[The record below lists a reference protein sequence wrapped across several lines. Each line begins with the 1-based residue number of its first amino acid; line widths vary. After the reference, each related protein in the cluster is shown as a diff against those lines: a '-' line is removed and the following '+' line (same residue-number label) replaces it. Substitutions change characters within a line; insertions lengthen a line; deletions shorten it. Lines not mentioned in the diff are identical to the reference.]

1 MVNKKITKKQ
11 SPRRYDL
18 GDFVTKNQQGINN
31 GLMGVASLG
40 AMTGNDTITG
50 ATSGLASGAALGTTI
65 MPGIGTA
72 VGAVGGALLGGII
85 GGKKARAKKNAI
97 RTQDQLRQAGVM
109 DQFESDINTVNENP
123 YGVYKK
129 GGDVKQ
135 DNTRN
140 SNLNLR
146 VKNEGHLFNLD
157 NNPEYKRNFEA
168 QIKAKKDLELK
179 NKQKLI
185 QDRKDRINTANQIQ
199 SKGLSRKRGAT
210 ALKDKAQIFPNDPNN
225 FVDEYLNPFA
235 MIGGMA
241 DNLQNALSPDA
252 SLGERALAVGT
263 PLAVGAL
270 SGIGAKSIPKFANN
284 LLNPLAGVNP
294 KNVSK
299 FFSKN
304 NKNELTPLL
313 NLEDVSAGNKQWDDW
328 INSSEYVKRRSA
340 TTGESADEI
349 AKQVKKYNNRK
360 WGYQNNVNL
369 DDAAGNYNAS
379 PIPLLQKDIIQIGK
393 GLSKE
398 EAAQVFNHEMGHLKS
413 PAGKSGA
420 NKLYKDYPTINFDVN
435 DFKGDKNLTNY
446 YNLPEEQQVRFMR
459 ANFKIRDQLG
469 IPSNDYNPL
478 TNDQMNKWFDNH
490 NIKSFRDQ
498 PGYSDVT
505 ELLETGVSSGKLNR
519 SNMADYLNKAWI
531 GAGAIGAGATLNNKY
546 EDGGDVN
553 PNIINIEKD
562 EIQIDPNN
570 GKILRKYTGINP
582 ETGGKYEAH
591 SKKGQDTINN
601 MVTAKE
607 GTFIITKKDAK
618 KYEDAV
624 KNNDKLAQNTI
635 MSNIRNKKQQMIK
648 YADGGD
654 IYDYNKF
661 NPQLSPMAPLNNLVP
676 TINTIN
682 SRPYTPLTLN
692 KLNINPKSSISTPV
706 SNNNSINK
714 GIENALDYLPIAANA
729 FQGLQTPNYLQYR
742 NVRPDVR
749 NRQQVLN
756 NMPNQI
762 SVNPVLNSIYGN
774 ANSNSR
780 SIYQNTSNP
789 AIARALNQ
797 ANNDAT
803 NRAINDA
810 YYQNN
815 NMNNSIKAQRAS
827 IYSNLAQSQ
836 ENINAQNAQMM
847 LNVDNTNRDMDL
859 AKRQQLNY
867 ALSQLSQLNQTNKTN
882 KQKGNRE
889 QQTLDLLKEIF
900 PNAGYIFDQYKGGK
914 NGK

>member
-18 GDFVTKNQQGINN
+18 GAFVTKNQQSINA
-31 GLMGVASLG
+31 GFAGAASLG
-40 AMTGNDTITG
+40 AMTGNDTIAG
-50 ATSGLASGAALGTTI
+50 ATSGLASGAALGTAI

-72 VGAVGGALLGGII
+72 VGAVGGALFGGIM

-109 DQFESDINTVNENP
+109 DQFESDLDTFNENP
-123 YGVYKK
+123 YGVYQDGGKVKK
-129 GGDVKQ
+129 GNLAINTGNKKIINKSGVK
-135 DNTRN
+135 DYN
-140 SNLNLR
+140 SGYDPLYPDGNR
-146 VKNEGHLFNLD
+146 QFNLM
-157 NNPEYKRNFEA
+157 NAGFELMDPTGSSGFSDSLDA
-168 QIKAKKDLELK
+168 
-179 NKQKLI
+179 I
-185 QDRKDRINTANQIQ
+185 QDSNMPNQ
-199 SKGLSRKRGAT
+199 
-210 ALKDKAQIFPNDPNN
+210 LKF
-225 FVDEYLNPFA
+225 L
-235 MIGGMA
+235 
-241 DNLQNALSPDA
+241 
-252 SLGERALAVGT
+252 
-263 PLAVGAL
+263 
-270 SGIGAKSIPKFANN
+270 
-284 LLNPLAGVNP
+284 
-294 KNVSK
+294 
-299 FFSKN
+299 
-304 NKNELTPLL
+304 
-313 NLEDVSAGNKQWDDW
+313 
-328 INSSEYVKRRSA
+328 
-340 TTGESADEI
+340 EI
-349 AKQVKKYNNRK
+349 A
-360 WGYQNNVNL
+360 G
-369 DDAAGNYNAS
+369 S
-379 PIPLLQKDIIQIGK
+379 
-393 GLSKE
+393 
-398 EAAQVFNHEMGHLKS
+398 
-413 PAGKSGA
+413 
-420 NKLYKDYPTINFDVN
+420 
-435 DFKGDKNLTNY
+435 
-446 YNLPEEQQVRFMR
+446 LP
-459 ANFKIRDQLG
+459 
-469 IPSNDYNPL
+469 
-478 TNDQMNKWFDNH
+478 
-490 NIKSFRDQ
+490 
-498 PGYSDVT
+498 
-505 ELLETGVSSGKLNR
+505 
-519 SNMADYLNKAWI
+519 YLNKLKKLGTLGKGIYVASNTPEVAQII
-531 GAGAIGAGATLNNKY
+531 GGSIPQNDNNARRIVKNSLKRY
-546 EDGGDVN
+546 EEGGDVN

-562 EIQIDPNN
+562 ELQIDPNN

-635 MSNIRNKKQQMIK
+635 MSNIRNKKQQMTK

-654 IYDYNKF
+654 IYDYTLFKPNLSQVPF
-661 NPQLSPMAPLNNLVP
+661 NSIVP
-676 TINTIN
+676 TNNGIN

-692 KLNINPKSSISTPV
+692 KLNINPKASISTPI
-706 SNNNSINK
+706 SNTNNTINT
-714 GIENALDYLPIAANA
+714 GIENALDYLPSIANA

-742 NVRPDVR
+742 NIRPDVR

-756 NMPNQI
+756 NMPNEI

-774 ANSNSR
+774 TNSNSR

-815 NMNNSIKAQRAS
+815 NMNNSIRGQRAG

-867 ALSQLSQLNQTNKTN
+867 ALSQLSQLNQNNRTNR
-882 KQKGNRE
+882 QKSIRE
-889 QQTLDLLKEIF
+889 QQSLDLLKEIF
-900 PNAGYIFDQYKGGK
+900 PNAGYIFDQYKGGR